1 MLAAAV
7 AAALG
12 LGALIAR
19 GGPRSAEERSPTP
32 GVSSAATPVPTPTP
46 TPSAGQSPSPRAR
59 PGDGSAPETAAR
71 AVPPQLTARDL
82 ASLVNEAALMVR
94 LRQLGET
101 DPPLSLR
108 LAREGNARFPNSPDA
123 PERAF
128 VVVKSL
134 VDMARFKEAQQ
145 EARKMLKAYPNDP
158 RTLDVERHLLSNPL
172 E

>member
-1 MLAAAV
+1 MLAAAGV

-19 GGPRSAEERSPTP
+19 GGPRAAGEQPTAPGASPVATP
-32 GVSSAATPVPTPTP
+32 GNTAAPTVGRSTSTHP
-46 TPSAGQSPSPRAR
+46 PR
-59 PGDGSAPETAAR
+59 GDGSAPEAAAR
-71 AVPPQLTARDL
+71 PGAAPLTAHDL
-82 ASLVNEAALMVR
+82 AALVNEAALMVR
-94 LRQLGET
+94 LRQLEET

-128 VVVKSL
+128 IVVKSL

>member
-1 MLAAAV
+1 MLAAAGL

-12 LGALIAR
+12 IGALIAR
-19 GGPRSAEERSPTP
+19 GGPRSAGEQPATPDASPVVTP
-32 GVSSAATPVPTPTP
+32 GTPPTPTFG
-46 TPSAGQSPSPRAR
+46 PSTATRAR
-59 PGDGSAPETAAR
+59 PGDGSAPGATAG
-71 AVPPQLTARDL
+71 AVAAPLTARDL
-82 ASLVNEAALMVR
+82 AALVNEAALMVR
-94 LRQLGET
+94 LRQLRET

-108 LAREGNARFPNSPDA
+108 LAREGNARFPNSSDA

-128 VVVKSL
+128 IVVKSL
-134 VDMARFKEAQQ
+134 VDLARFKEAQQ

>member
-1 MLAAAV
+1 
-7 AAALG
+7 
-12 LGALIAR
+12 
-19 GGPRSAEERSPTP
+19 
-32 GVSSAATPVPTPTP
+32 
-46 TPSAGQSPSPRAR
+46 
-59 PGDGSAPETAAR
+59 
-71 AVPPQLTARDL
+71 
-82 ASLVNEAALMVR
+82 MVR
-94 LRQLGET
+94 LRQLEET

-108 LAREGNARFPNSPDA
+108 LAREGNARFPNGPDA

-128 VVVKSL
+128 IVVKSL